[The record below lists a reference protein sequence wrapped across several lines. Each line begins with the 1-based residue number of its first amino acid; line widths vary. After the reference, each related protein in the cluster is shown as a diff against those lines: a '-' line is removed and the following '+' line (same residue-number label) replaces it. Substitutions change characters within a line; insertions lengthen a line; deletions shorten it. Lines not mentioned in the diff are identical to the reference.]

1 MSRPLDRRLYEQV
14 KREVKQRVSVWPSA
28 YASGQLVRE
37 YKKRGGRY
45 ASSSSVSSAEKR
57 SRGHRNARSGYT
69 RSTNARSRKGSG
81 SGNLGRWFKEEWVN
95 VCEKDSRGRYKR
107 CGSYSS
113 RGRSLSRYPYCRPL
127 RRVSAETPRT
137 VGEMSKSELSSMCQ
151 KKRRSMVRSGGKQT
165 RVYQKGARVARSSS
179 SSHEKGGLPR
189 GTRFVRG
196 PGKYKYTAILPD
208 GKRVNFGHRDYQHYR
223 DSVPRSMGGGLWSS
237 KDHGNQSRRENYR
250 RRHSGVRT
258 KSGER
263 AYLKK
268 YSPSWFSYHYLW

>member
-1 MSRPLDRRLYEQV
+1 MSRPLDRKLYEQV

-28 YASGQLVRE
+28 YASGQLVSE

-45 ASSSSVSSAEKR
+45 APSSPSSSRSSSPSRSKSSSLSR
-57 SRGHRNARSGYT
+57 SRS
-69 RSTNARSRKGSG
+69 
-81 SGNLGRWFKEEWVN
+81 SGNLNRWFKEKWVN

-107 CGSYSS
+107 CGSSSS
-113 RGRSLSRYPYCRPL
+113 RGRSLKRYPYCRPS

-151 KKRRSMVRSGGKQT
+151 KKRRSMVKSGGRQT
-165 RVYQKGARVARSSS
+165 RVYQKGARVARTRKDDSYT
-179 SSHEKGGLPR
+179 HEKSNSLPR

-196 PGKYKYTAILPD
+196 PGKYKYTAILPN

-237 KDHGNQSRRENYR
+237 KNHGDSSRRANYR
-250 RRHSGVRT
+250 KRHSGVRT
-258 KSGER
+258 RSGER